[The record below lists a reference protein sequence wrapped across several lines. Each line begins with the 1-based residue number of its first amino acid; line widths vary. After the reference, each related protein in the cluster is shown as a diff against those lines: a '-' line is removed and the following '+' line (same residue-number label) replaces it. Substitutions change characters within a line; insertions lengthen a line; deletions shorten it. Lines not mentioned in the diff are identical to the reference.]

1 MPIRWRIPGL
11 LPAPPQAGRPFGP
24 LRTKSGAPGAPPG
37 RVCREGWRNWGAQT
51 ASSQSEGG
59 SQRRGRGYGPSAP
72 SPFPTSFLAVTW
84 SGAGGGAGARP
95 REEGVRE
102 GTQRVGGSAGRCGVT
117 MTTGPEAAR
126 EVTGTRLARSHVSG
140 DRGGGAAPGPRP

>member
-1 MPIRWRIPGL
+1 MGVQR
-11 LPAPPQAGRPFGP
+11 
-24 LRTKSGAPGAPPG
+24 
-37 RVCREGWRNWGAQT
+37 GWRDWGAQT

-95 REEGVRE
+95 REEGVGKGRSGLGE
-102 GTQRVGGSAGRCGVT
+102 AFAGRCGVT